1 MLSPEE
7 KKTLLRSFPYIKLSY
22 ETVIHKKVHNYQLAL
37 AIPEGKKCFAW
48 FTFHNDAPTCFVLE
62 VDRTRITHIKIVN
75 ACFTTA
81 LCYGTI
87 LYGTLFY
94 HKNAP
99 FFAMEDVLFYK
110 NNSMTNVEVSV
121 KFNKLCHI
129 LAHDIQQVA
138 YNRRFVVFGLPLILH
153 ANSSCDSSLK
163 RVPYAL
169 SAIKYYTSNRS
180 SSGCVLSMDEYMRV
194 EPIVTPVERAPT
206 KPIVIPAERA
216 PTKPIVTPVEQHTK
230 TEKKYEKVFICKP
243 DIQND
248 VYHLYTTADE
258 YVGVACIPTYKT
270 SVMMNALFRTIKEND
285 DLDALECSDDEA
297 EFENPNANKFVHLD
311 KSYKMVCTFHH
322 KFKKWTPIKITV

>member
-1 MLSPEE
+1 MLSHEE
-7 KKTLLRSFPYIKLSY
+7 KQSLLRSFPHIKLSY

-62 VDRTRITHIKIVN
+62 VERTKITHIKIVN

-81 LCYGTI
+81 LCYETI

-94 HKNAP
+94 HKNSP
-99 FFAMEDVLFYK
+99 FFAVEDVFLYK
-110 NNSMTNVEVSV
+110 NNDVSNAEVST
-121 KFNKLCHI
+121 KFNKICHI
-129 LAHDIQQVA
+129 LSHDIQQVA
-138 YNRRFVVFGLPLILH
+138 YNKRFVVFGLPLMLH
-153 ANSSCDSSLK
+153 TNSSWDSSLK

-169 SAIKYYTSNRS
+169 SAIKYYTSNVS
-180 SSGCVLSMDEYMRV
+180 SSGCVLSMDKYLRV
-194 EPIVTPVERAPT
+194 EPVVTPVERTPARPL
-206 KPIVIPAERA
+206 VIP
-216 PTKPIVTPVEQHTK
+216 VEHTK
-230 TEKKYEKVFICKP
+230 AEKKYEKVFICKP

-248 VYHLYTTADE
+248 VYHLYTTAHE
-258 YVGVACIPTYKT
+258 YVGVASIPTYKT

-297 EFENPNANKFVHLD
+297 EFENPNADKFVHLN